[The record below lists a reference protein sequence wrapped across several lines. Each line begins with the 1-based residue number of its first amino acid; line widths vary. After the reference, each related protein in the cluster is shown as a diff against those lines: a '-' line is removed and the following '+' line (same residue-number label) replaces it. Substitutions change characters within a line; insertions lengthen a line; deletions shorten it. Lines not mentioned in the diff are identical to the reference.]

1 MIASLLKILSKIEI
15 KENDKPSTQTGNY
28 CYLIAGMEL
37 LFSVKDFVRFM
48 YFSSSSFSPSFS
60 HFSPQSGEKK
70 KEKSKNE
77 EENVHLKNIEKKYS
91 LENIGPL
98 CDLLIKYYETKNP
111 AFYSPLQEI
120 FYKSLYETPVEK
132 NQDDPNL
139 VFLFFEKSFLY
150 TLLFSKFQY
159 LPFSFSQNKKEE
171 DSNSFLQSKKEGPYS
186 IYTFLKNPG
195 LTITEMLER
204 CNKNGIFGAIAYCPG
219 HYEVFKYNK
228 KKIIAMNT
236 DFMGSS
242 KWYTFSIICK
252 SHDHNCN
259 LRVLKIIAN

>member
-1 MIASLLKILSKIEI
+1 MNSD
-15 KENDKPSTQTGNY
+15 NCQNW
-28 CYLIAGMEL
+28 
-37 LFSVKDFVRFM
+37 
-48 YFSSSSFSPSFS
+48 
-60 HFSPQSGEKK
+60 
-70 KEKSKNE
+70 
-77 EENVHLKNIEKKYS
+77 
-91 LENIGPL
+91 
-98 CDLLIKYYETKNP
+98 
-111 AFYSPLQEI
+111 
-120 FYKSLYETPVEK
+120 EK
-132 NQDDPNL
+132 NQDDPNI

-159 LPFSFSQNKKEE
+159 ISFSHSFSPSFSLCEKEKSEKEDIKEREKK
-171 DSNSFLQSKKEGPYS
+171 GPYS

-259 LRVLKIIAN
+259 LRILKIIAN